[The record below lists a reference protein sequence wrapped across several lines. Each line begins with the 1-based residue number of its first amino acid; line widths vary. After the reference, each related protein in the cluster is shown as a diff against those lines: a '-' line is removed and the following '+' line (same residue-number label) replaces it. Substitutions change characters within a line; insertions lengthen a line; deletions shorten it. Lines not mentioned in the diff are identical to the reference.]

1 MLKRQLLG
9 ELAAQAQLDVR
20 DLSEVWSQAR
30 ARDAARSQGARHAA
44 PPQDSYTDWGSAE
57 PPSYLSDPSNYP
69 PSGPDG
75 GAPSYAQR
83 PPKPRWNPK
92 GTSPRSA
99 APAWSGGVRGPRTPL
114 ASRADHAARL
124 LLSHM
129 EFLDT
134 LTQEDQAVLCT
145 LAAPHGPLFT
155 WLEGQFHEHG
165 VRTWA
170 LLREDL
176 QGHACQ
182 PLAEQVMTGAHA
194 QTEGEITELRT
205 ELRSLLN
212 RMLIEHIKQQQDAA
226 IAEAAHDPSALQR
239 YRELQIRRVALEK
252 LAVPAS

>member
-1 MLKRQLLG
+1 
-9 ELAAQAQLDVR
+9 
-20 DLSEVWSQAR
+20 
-30 ARDAARSQGARHAA
+30 
-44 PPQDSYTDWGSAE
+44 
-57 PPSYLSDPSNYP
+57 
-69 PSGPDG
+69 
-75 GAPSYAQR
+75 
-83 PPKPRWNPK
+83 
-92 GTSPRSA
+92 
-99 APAWSGGVRGPRTPL
+99 
-114 ASRADHAARL
+114 
-124 LLSHM
+124 M